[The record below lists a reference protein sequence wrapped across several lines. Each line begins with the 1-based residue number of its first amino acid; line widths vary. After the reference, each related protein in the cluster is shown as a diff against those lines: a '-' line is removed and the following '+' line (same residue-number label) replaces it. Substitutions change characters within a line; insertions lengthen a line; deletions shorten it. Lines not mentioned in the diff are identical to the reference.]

1 MNFRR
6 CLATAARHRRHL
18 PDEPIY
24 SIPFPPLHKRN
35 PQHPPSQPPPLN
47 PNADDPTSACIS
59 EILQSPALQPGP
71 DLEAALNAAK
81 INPTPAHLLGIFK
94 KFDSSPK
101 PLFTLF
107 NWARKRPDYRF
118 SVDVFNAMVDSL
130 SKAREF
136 DSAWCIILD
145 QIKGDPNERP
155 NLDTYVIMIRR
166 YARAG
171 LPFAA
176 IRTYEYIG
184 SLDSFHDS
192 NAGKNL
198 LETLLD
204 SLCKEK
210 HVRIASKYLDTITER
225 DSSWLPS
232 VRIYNIL
239 LNGWLRI
246 GKLKHAE
253 RIRVQMKKAGVKAN
267 VVTYGTLVEGLCQ
280 MNRPDI
286 AIDFVDEMRAEG
298 VEPNAIVYNSIIDA
312 LGEAGRLKEAMGM
325 LERFSILEMGPTL
338 STYNSLVK
346 GFCKAGDLVEASKI
360 VKMMMSV
367 KCLPST
373 TTYGYFLKY
382 LSKVGKT
389 EVALDLYNQ
398 MIKSGY
404 ELDRF
409 TYHLLVK
416 MLCRDERVDLATKMI
431 KEMRGRGIDLDL
443 ATSTMLI
450 HLLWKLQRYDEA
462 VFEFVDML
470 RRGIVPQHL
479 TYQRMTE
486 DLERRCMFKT
496 AHKLH
501 DLMASVPRSTKVPNT
516 YKGSQEWKMSII
528 KRAESMSQILKMRKT
543 PSELGK
549 NRYQPESAV
558 LSAQR
563 LIDHIQRKASF
574 KETSPHSQF

>member
-6 CLATAARHRRHL
+6 YLATAAAAARHRRHL
-18 PDEPIY
+18 SAEPIY
-24 SIPFPPLHKRN
+24 SIPIPPFLKRN
-35 PQHPPSQPPPLN
+35 PPHPPTQPPPLN
-47 PNADDPTSACIS
+47 PNTDDQTSACIS

-71 DLEAALNAAK
+71 DLEEALTAAK

-107 NWARKRPDYRF
+107 NWARKRPGYRV
-118 SVDVFNAMVDSL
+118 SMDVFNAMVDSL
-130 SKAREF
+130 GKAREF
-136 DSAWCIILD
+136 DSAWCVILD
-145 QIKGDPNERP
+145 QIEGDPNERP
-155 NLDTYVIMIRR
+155 NFDTYVIMIRR

-171 LPFAA
+171 LPLAA
-176 IRTYEYIG
+176 IRTYEYIC

-192 NAGKNL
+192 DPGKNL
-198 LETLLD
+198 LVTLLD

-210 HVRIASKYLDTITER
+210 HVRIASKYLDTIT
-225 DSSWLPS
+225 DPSWLPS

-253 RIRVQMKKAGVKAN
+253 RIRVQMKKAGIKAN

-280 MNRPDI
+280 MSRPDI
-286 AIDFVDEMRAEG
+286 AIELVDEMRAEE

-360 VKMMMSV
+360 VKMMMNY

-373 TTYGYFLKY
+373 TT
-382 LSKVGKT
+382 
-389 EVALDLYNQ
+389 
-398 MIKSGY
+398 
-404 ELDRF
+404 
-409 TYHLLVK
+409 
-416 MLCRDERVDLATKMI
+416 DERVDLATKMI
-431 KEMRGRGIDLDL
+431 KEMRDRGIDLDL
-443 ATSTMLI
+443 AASTMLI

-479 TYQRMTE
+479 TYQRMSE
-486 DLERRCMFKT
+486 DLERRGMFKT

-516 YKGSQEWKMSII
+516 YKGSHEWKTSVI
-528 KRAESMSQILKMRKT
+528 KRAESMSQILKTRKT
-543 PSELGK
+543 PSELGM

-574 KETSPHSQF
+574 KETNIVRHTPNHNHLL

>member
-1 MNFRR
+1 M
-6 CLATAARHRRHL
+6 
-18 PDEPIY
+18 
-24 SIPFPPLHKRN
+24 
-35 PQHPPSQPPPLN
+35 
-47 PNADDPTSACIS
+47 
-59 EILQSPALQPGP
+59 
-71 DLEAALNAAK
+71 
-81 INPTPAHLLGIFK
+81 
-94 KFDSSPK
+94 
-101 PLFTLF
+101 
-107 NWARKRPDYRF
+107 
-118 SVDVFNAMVDSL
+118 DVFNAMVDSL
-130 SKAREF
+130 GKAREF
-136 DSAWCIILD
+136 DSAWCVILD
-145 QIKGDPNERP
+145 QIKGDLNERP
-155 NLDTYVIMIRR
+155 NFDTYVIMIRR

-176 IRTYEYIG
+176 IRTYEYICC
-184 SLDSFHDS
+184 LDSFHDS

-210 HVRIASKYLDTITER
+210 HVRIASKYLDTITEK
-225 DSSWLPS
+225 DPSWLPS

-267 VVTYGTLVEGLCQ
+267 VVTYGTLVEGFCQ
-280 MNRPDI
+280 MSHPDN
-286 AIDFVDEMRAEG
+286 AIELVNEMRAEG

-404 ELDRF
+404 EQDRF

-431 KEMRGRGIDLDL
+431 KEMRGRGFDLDL

-486 DLERRCMFKT
+486 DLERRGMFKT

-528 KRAESMSQILKMRKT
+528 KRAESMSQILKTRKT
-543 PSELGK
+543 PSELGQ

-574 KETSPHSQF
+574 KENNIIHHTPNSNNL